1 MFEPRRY
8 GSDPHAMDAAMLR
21 IAGDGEESPPERHV
35 LKVAILRLDG
45 SPQDDRGGSSIHS
58 PGRTQV
64 ESCAR
69 DK

>member
-1 MFEPRRY
+1 
-8 GSDPHAMDAAMLR
+8 MLR